1 MGIPYCIGNQNLGS
15 FMHLDLLAVS
25 VNSIS
30 LKRKKYSLPCSSKIK
45 RLAIYGA
52 QFTNWLHFSILL
64 NVENMKQA
72 TKQGTLLII
81 SDPQNSAQDATVWNN
96 NFSVLSN
103 LRCHNPPKNI
113 FSLQVWKIWSG
124 SIIPR
129 ICPYWYTTA
138 LFRPV
143 KIHQKCANTRPP
155 ESPVQRTFSHIF
167 GIIASRNDQT
177 RLPPSF
183 ITFFI
188 AFVDVLNTNKIK
200 K

>member
-1 MGIPYCIGNQNLGS
+1 MGIPYCIGNQKLGS

-52 QFTNWLHFSILL
+52 QFTNGLHLSILL

-72 TKQGTLLII
+72 TKQGTPLII

-103 LRCHNPPKNI
+103 LQCHNPPQII
-113 FSLQVWKIWSG
+113 FSIQVWKIWSW
-124 SIIPR
+124 SIIPH
-129 ICPYWYTTA
+129 ICPYWYTPT

-143 KIHQKCANTRPP
+143 KVHQKCANSQNSQNWPR
-155 ESPVQRTFSHIF
+155 R
-167 GIIASRNDQT
+167 
-177 RLPPSF
+177 
-183 ITFFI
+183 
-188 AFVDVLNTNKIK
+188 
-200 K
+200 

>member
-1 MGIPYCIGNQNLGS
+1 MDIPYCIGNQNLGS

-72 TKQGTLLII
+72 TKQGTPLII

-96 NFSVLSN
+96 NFSVLSY
-103 LRCHNPPKNI
+103 LQCHNPQKNI
-113 FSLQVWKIWSG
+113 FSIQV
-124 SIIPR
+124 
-129 ICPYWYTTA
+129 
-138 LFRPV
+138 
-143 KIHQKCANTRPP
+143 
-155 ESPVQRTFSHIF
+155 
-167 GIIASRNDQT
+167 
-177 RLPPSF
+177 
-183 ITFFI
+183 
-188 AFVDVLNTNKIK
+188 
-200 K
+200 